1 MKKAIV
7 MSAPGT
13 LTAGGH
19 ATRLGKNTA
28 RSPGSHMVAQVLRN
42 EDYDTINIEY
52 INDWLT
58 SPEHISGLNSIIN
71 NHFADGTDCVIA
83 LSLTIGHHAI
93 LQNPHMFSML
103 SALKKSKGIRLCAGG
118 VYRQMVINRARAK
131 DNATDLADIIDAYFI
146 GRSLTMFPTWLNKQ
160 DMSEHFHAQDGD
172 SIWYK
177 LTDLGVPEMPIS
189 MPLVDS
195 DCYTPRDVLSIEL
208 GIGCIFNCSFCNTP
222 FKKTDTKFQT
232 VDSLVEVLD
241 TAHSKYG
248 VTHFNIVD
256 ETSNE
261 HDNKYETLLTAV
273 RQLDYQPVFNGYA
286 RLDMLHRKPHQLDQ
300 IAEIGFK
307 GLFFGIETLDD
318 KAGKLVRKGGGRKNL
333 LTSLVSLK
341 ANIPDLYR
349 LGSFIIGLT
358 HDSEEKIRSG
368 FDYII
373 ENDLLHN
380 VYLNPVGIAPA
391 EPGDSWAS
399 DFSLYPEKFGYTITR
414 VHKDNICEW
423 TNDWTNSHDAGKLT
437 DDIRSNVT
445 SRLGFGA
452 FAEYNNWEYFKD
464 HALGSVTHPDTVKD
478 NDPDRLYQYAMV
490 HVNNYIKA
498 KILRHG

>member
-13 LTAGGH
+13 LTSGGH
-19 ATRLGKNTA
+19 KTRVGKNTA
-28 RSPGSHMVAQVLRN
+28 RSPGSHIVAEVFRA
-42 EDYDTINIEY
+42 EGYDTINIEY
-52 INDWLT
+52 IDDWLAK
-58 SPEHISGLNSIIN
+58 PEHISGLTQVIN
-71 NHFADGTDCVIA
+71 NHLSGGTDCVIA

-93 LQNPHMFSML
+93 VRNPSLFKILQSVKQNYNV
-103 SALKKSKGIRLCAGG
+103 RLCAGG
-118 VYRQMVINRARAK
+118 VYRQTVINRNRK
-131 DNATDLADIIDAYFI
+131 DPNATELADIIDAYFI
-146 GRSLTMFPTWLNKQ
+146 GRSLTMFPTWLRGD
-160 DMSEHFHAQDGD
+160 DMSDHFHAKDGD

-177 LTDLGVPEMPIS
+177 LKDLGVPEPPIT
-189 MPLVDS
+189 MELIDS

-208 GIGCIFNCSFCNTP
+208 GIGCMFNCSFCNTP

-232 VDSLVEVLD
+232 IDKLVQVLD

-261 HDNKYETLLTAV
+261 HDTKYETLLNAV

-286 RLDMLHRKPHQLDQ
+286 RLDMLHRKPQQLDQ

-318 KAGKLVRKGGGRKNL
+318 KAGKLIRKGGGRYDL
-333 LTSLVSLK
+333 LGSLERLK
-341 ANIPDLYR
+341 ENIPDLYR
-349 LGSFIIGLT
+349 LGSFMVGLT

-373 ENDLLHN
+373 ENELLHN

-399 DFSLYPEKFGYTITR
+399 DFSLNPEKFGYKITA
-414 VHKDNICEW
+414 VDPDNICSWENEW
-423 TNDWTNSHDAGKLT
+423 TDNEKALELSL
-437 DDIRSNVT
+437 DIRKDVT
-445 SRLGFGA
+445 DRLGFGA

-464 HALGSVTHPDTVKD
+464 HALGSVTHPDTVKEQ
-478 NDPDRLYQYAMV
+478 DPDRLYQIAMM
-490 HVNNYIKA
+490 HVNNYINA
-498 KILRHG
+498 KIMRHT